1 MGRPSLT
8 DDPIIKVTFKNCE
21 KGEIYIRKS
30 FRSEWDE
37 LVNNLKKEIRRE
49 FKTYKTRSE
58 DGGVKIWRDIQNITA
73 ERQLL
78 KINHF

>member
-1 MGRPSLT
+1 MPPAEWPEGKGEVMGRPSLT

-58 DGGVKIWRDIQNITA
+58 DGKVMEDGRK
-73 ERQLL
+73 ES
-78 KINHF
+78 

>member
-1 MGRPSLT
+1 MPPAEWPEGKGEVMGRPSLT

-37 LVNNLKKEIRRE
+37 LVNNLKKKYGE
-49 FKTYKTRSE
+49 S
-58 DGGVKIWRDIQNITA
+58 
-73 ERQLL
+73 L
-78 KINHF
+78 KHIKLVPKMEG

>member
-1 MGRPSLT
+1 MGRSLLT

-37 LVNNLKKEIRRE
+37 LVNNLKKKYGERL
-49 FKTYKTRSE
+49 
-58 DGGVKIWRDIQNITA
+58 GNIKLA
-73 ERQLL
+73 PKVER
-78 KINHF
+78 